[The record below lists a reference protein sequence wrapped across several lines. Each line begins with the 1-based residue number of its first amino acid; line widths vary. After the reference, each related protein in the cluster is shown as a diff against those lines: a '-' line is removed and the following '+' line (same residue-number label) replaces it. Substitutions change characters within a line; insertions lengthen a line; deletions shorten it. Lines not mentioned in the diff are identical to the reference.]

1 MASTSDNAGAGPC
14 RHLTDTQFVSQ
25 EDCRKCKTRR
35 IKCDR
40 ALQGC
45 RKCSKKGYQCPG
57 YGPRVQWV
65 NDAATRGRMRG
76 LQATVLEDH
85 ARSQPNVI
93 EGAESLN
100 SIDDDV
106 RNSPMDIHNPAQQH
120 HSGITAFGLTKN
132 WWDKL
137 RCYYIDNIARLM
149 VWVDTEKNLYRDYIT
164 ELASDRP
171 VLRLSISAAAA
182 LHWNATGNVE
192 KVPLPESFRDEAVR
206 GITTSVKD
214 ILENTTQLTLENA
227 QWILAS
233 MMVLSCCEMI
243 EAGAEA
249 ADWHRRAARRLV
261 GVIKTMDWCHD
272 RMISFLINQL
282 AIYDVLSCTTSFDL
296 SNIQE
301 AILPVT
307 EEGGILFSKLLLLIY
322 DVTLYRERYDKPEM
336 QGDNQEHLDSRKK
349 AMLDLRENIEL
360 ARGETLMVAGTL
372 GIQDPSH
379 QRDFIRLVDLYCKAT
394 LLFAYRVMHRNESNC
409 GLQLIEDMFSVLVS
423 IERPEQICHNLPWP
437 LFIAG
442 TECHGDPE
450 KQKHIALRLK
460 GVYDVTGLVHYQ
472 ELVEFLTSFWVGE
485 ETDWQV
491 GAGQREAMG
500 LRILAV

>member
-1 MASTSDNAGAGPC
+1 MASTSDNAGAGPW
-14 RHLTDTQFVSQ
+14 RHPADAQFVSQ
-25 EDCRKCKTRR
+25 EDCSKCKTRR

-76 LQATVLEDH
+76 LQATILEDH

-93 EGAESLN
+93 ERLGSLDF
-100 SIDDDV
+100 IDDDG
-106 RNSPMDIHNPAQQH
+106 RNNPIGIHNHAQQH
-120 HSGITAFGLTKN
+120 HSGMTSFGLTQA

-137 RCYYIDNIARLM
+137 RRYYIDNIARHM
-149 VWVDTEKNLYRDYIT
+149 VWVDTEKNLYRDYII

-192 KVPLPESFRDEAVR
+192 KVPFPESFRDEAVR

-214 ILENTTQLTLENA
+214 ILEGTTQLTLENA

-243 EAGAEA
+243 KAGAEA

-261 GVIKTMDWCHD
+261 GVIKTMNWCHD

-301 AILPVT
+301 AILPMT
-307 EEGGILFSKLLLLIY
+307 EEGGILFSKLLLLIH
-322 DVTLYRERYDKPEM
+322 DVTLCRERYDKPDT
-336 QGDNQEHLDSRKK
+336 QGDNQEHLRPRKR
-349 AMLDLRENIEL
+349 ALLGLRESIEL

-372 GIQDPSH
+372 GMQDPSD
-379 QRDFIRLVDLYCKAT
+379 QRDFIRLADLYCKAT
-394 LLFAYRVMHRNESNC
+394 LLFAYRVMHRDESNC
-409 GLQLIEDMFSVLVS
+409 GLQLIEDMFSVLTS
-423 IERPEQICHNLPWP
+423 IERPERICHNLPWP

-450 KQKHIALRLK
+450 KQKQIALHFK
-460 GVYDVTGLVHYQ
+460 GVYDATGLIHYQ
-472 ELVEFLTSFWVGE
+472 ELVEFLTLFWAGE
-485 ETDWQV
+485 ESDWQI

-500 LRILAV
+500 LRVLAV